1 MMNKPPVITIDG
13 PSGVGKGTLSKLLA
27 KQLGWHYLDSGA
39 LYRVLAYAV
48 LKQSVSPED
57 VPALEQLV
65 LKLGV
70 HFELSPR
77 QEVLVFLDNQDISL
91 SIRTPEID
99 QLASKISAIPEVRAA
114 LLQRQRGF
122 QQPPG
127 LVTEGRDMGTVVFP
141 SAAVKVFLTASLD
154 ERVRRRLKQLQ
165 DSGVVARIESLKVQM
180 QQRDERD
187 SSRATAPLVK
197 AVDAIELNTDGLSAA
212 EAFKALQV
220 IVSKGLGTLNK

>member
-1 MMNKPPVITIDG
+1 MNKPPVITIDG

-48 LKQSVSPED
+48 LKQGVSPED
-57 VPALEQLV
+57 VPALEQLA

-99 QLASKISAIPEVRAA
+99 QVASKISAIPEVRAA
-114 LLQRQRGF
+114 LLQRQRDF
-122 QQPPG
+122 QQLPG

-141 SAAVKVFLTASLD
+141 NAAVKVFLTASLD

-165 DSGVVARIESLKVQM
+165 DSGVVARIESLKLQM